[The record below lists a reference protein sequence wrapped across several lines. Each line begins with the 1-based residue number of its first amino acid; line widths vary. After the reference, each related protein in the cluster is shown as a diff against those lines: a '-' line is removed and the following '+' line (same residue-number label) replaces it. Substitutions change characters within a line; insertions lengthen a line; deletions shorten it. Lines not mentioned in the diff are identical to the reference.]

1 MPMFGFEFLEFGNRE
16 TVEAELAN
24 VEAACAQAV
33 REARGALADGVTQRI
48 DRSSSVTKIYDEAGY
63 LVASVNYADH
73 VSDVPLPK
81 DEREDPETEEPGV
94 MRSG

>member
-1 MPMFGFEFLEFGNRE
+1 MPMFRFEFLEFGNKE
-16 TVEAELAN
+16 TVEVELAN

-33 REARGALADGVTQRI
+33 REARDALADGVTQRV
-48 DRSSSVTKIYDEAGY
+48 DRSNSVTKIYDEAGY
-63 LVASVNYADH
+63 LVATVNYADH

-81 DEREDPETEEPGV
+81 DEREAPPIEEPHV